1 MFGIGKAFKKAWK
14 GTFGKL
20 EDAVE
25 PYKTTLIGAGVGF
38 LTGGLGGAASQ
49 FWQNGLMGAAVGA
62 GIGYSQDSAAK
73 AQEQQMR
80 AQIES
85 AEKLAKMQNNV
96 VVSADPA
103 PVATTQ
109 SEEIREQ
116 NEATR
121 KAKAFRF
128 AQSTRGNFGG
138 YKKTTLG

>member
-38 LTGGLGGAASQ
+38 LTGGLGGAAI
-49 FWQNGLMGAAVGA
+49 GA

-103 PVATTQ
+103 PAATTQ